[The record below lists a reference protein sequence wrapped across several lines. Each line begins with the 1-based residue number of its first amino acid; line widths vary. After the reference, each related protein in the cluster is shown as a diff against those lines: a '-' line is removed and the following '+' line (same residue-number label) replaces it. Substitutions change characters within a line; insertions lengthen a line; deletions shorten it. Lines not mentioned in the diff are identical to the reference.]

1 MTPILSTTL
10 LRTQSDARLAELAGA
25 GGERAFEAIVERY
38 RRPLRRY
45 CARFVGESRAED
57 AVQDVFVKAWSAL
70 QSGPAVTDLR
80 PWLYRIAHNTSLNA
94 LRKHGYD
101 YVELQES
108 IRSAH
113 GEPEAEQERR
123 AVVLSTL
130 SGLAALPD
138 AQREALLRTAV
149 DGLSQDEVAREL
161 GLTEPAIRG
170 LVYRAREALRAGATA
185 LTPPPVLNWLIGL
198 GGSGGGSPRIAEL
211 VAAGGGAAGA
221 GVLVKAGALVG
232 AGVIATGAVTL
243 EPVSPKRATPS
254 AAADTPAQIRTS
266 DANGSDGRGGS
277 LKDESGDDRSGRR
290 GGDDSGDDS
299 RRRRGG
305 DDRSGE
311 DRSGEDRSGSSGSG
325 SGSDD
330 RSGGDDSMTRHS
342 GSSGT
347 DDSRSGSSGS
357 DNSGSG
363 TSGSGSGSSGSG
375 SDDALVETP
384 STADDSISGSS
395 GSGSGS
401 SGSGSGDS
409 GSGISGSGSD
419 DSISDDH

>member
-10 LRTQSDARLAELAGA
+10 LRTQSDGRLTELAG
-25 GGERAFEAIVERY
+25 GGSERAFETIVERY

-57 AVQDVFVKAWSAL
+57 AVQEVFVKAWTAL
-70 QSGPAVTDLR
+70 RAGPAVSDLR
-80 PWLYRIAHNTSLNA
+80 PWLYRIAHNASLNA
-94 LRKHGYD
+94 LRKQGYD

-185 LTPPPVLNWLIGL
+185 LTPPPVLSWLRGL
-198 GGSGGGSPRIAEL
+198 GGSGGGGTPRIAEL

-221 GVLVKAGALVG
+221 GVIVKAGALIS

-243 EPVSPKRATPS
+243 KPLSPNRATPS
-254 AAADTPAQIRTS
+254 AAADTPARIKTS
-266 DANGSDGRGGS
+266 NAPRAGSPASS
-277 LKDESGDDRSGRR
+277 LKDQSGEDRSGRR
-290 GGDDSGDDS
+290 GGEDSGDDS
-299 RRRRGG
+299 RRGRGG
-305 DDRSGE
+305 D

-325 SGSDD
+325 SGSGD
-330 RSGGDDSMTRHS
+330 RSGPEESETRHS
-342 GSSGT
+342 GSSGG
-347 DDSRSGSSGS
+347 DDASSGSSGS
-357 DNSGSG
+357 GSSGSGSSGSG
-363 TSGSGSGSSGSG
+363 TSGSGTSGSGTSGSGSDSSGSGSDDAIVDVPSGSGDSSGSGSSGSG
-375 SDDALVETP
+375 SDD
-384 STADDSISGSS
+384 SISP
-395 GSGSGS
+395 
-401 SGSGSGDS
+401 DE
-409 GSGISGSGSD
+409 
-419 DSISDDH
+419 